1 MNNNQIVI
9 ETNPIFTQ
17 RIEWKKYRF
26 YKEVLI

>member
-9 ETNPIFTQ
+9 ETNSIFTQ
-17 RIEWKKYRF
+17 RIERKKYRF